1 MCFLYLVSYVGI
13 IQYYYKLRLYKTLRS
28 AIWLFLIT
36 IYTVILKKLKFKA
49 LFSRVTVATV
59 FEYNKSVKLICFI
72 KKYVHFNY
80 FPKFIEM

>member
-1 MCFLYLVSYVGI
+1 MVSYFGI

-49 LFSRVTVATV
+49 LFSRIAVATV
-59 FEYNKSVKLICFI
+59 FEYNKSVKIICFI
-72 KKYVHFNY
+72 NTKKYVQFNY
-80 FPKFIEM
+80 FPMFIEM